1 MGSLSRDVL
10 IGAAVGMIGGAAL
23 LGMSQILYDLA
34 SPKDIDRENAIE
46 LRDPFI
52 VLAQQLQAKTGQK
65 MTPHQEKVFEQAVA
79 TGLSATM
86 GAVYALAARTWNL
99 KWLTGGLLF
108 GALFWAVEDE
118 GIAPAMGL
126 AGDNSQYPVEAH
138 IRGLVAHLTFG
149 VVTAALMEALNAP
162 EKPPRVHGW

>member
-1 MGSLSRDVL
+1 MGSLTQDVL

-23 LGMSQILYDLA
+23 LGMSQIMYDLT

-46 LRDPFI
+46 PRDPFI
-52 VLAQQLQAKTGQK
+52 VLARQMQAKTGQK

-86 GAVYALAARTWNL
+86 GAIYALTARTWNL

-108 GALFWAVEDE
+108 GAIFWAVEDE
-118 GIAPAMGL
+118 GMAPAMGL
-126 AGDNSQYPVEAH
+126 VGDNSRYPAEAH
-138 IRGLVAHLTFG
+138 IRGLVAHIVFG
-149 VVTAALMEALNAP
+149 VVTAALMEALGTP
-162 EKPPRVHGW
+162 EKPARTPGW